1 MKTIFHNRYTRQL
14 VMMILAMLPAMS
26 WAQTYISD
34 VAVSCRPSYAA
45 AFADLEADGYTKIE
59 FEWNHKV
66 DPCSIHGVIMGY
78 KTTTDPTQAI
88 TNLIVMEGEQYKCDG
103 TNKQMI
109 IDGKVYR
116 PIKAFGNV
124 NTNGDF
130 NSGCASTASKL
141 YVWYTKDVTGDP
153 QVLSGFHGVTSETA
167 LSLSTYAKLYSN
179 GTVTA
184 NANLNKGAGGNYQYI
199 NMIKVKPERAVF
211 KRNFTTFTNTNNVGK
226 VFVRNYD
233 ILKYFGITP
242 PQGQNDVSFMGIK
255 EVYIDG
261 VLYDDYGGTTGTNKF
276 TWTDNTAAGK
286 RTLYAGDVCIEK
298 STATGGTVKTNIPV
312 SSSYRHRF
320 EINYPHQNVKDIKIS
335 GYLLYNGTNYYWD
348 LILHKDVNM
357 YFTYPYSTTDGQ
369 LYLRNS
375 DIFRF
380 LGYDVSEGALSS
392 YRPLVAQVNG
402 VACASGTQYIEEGF
416 GNPNGVRN
424 VRYKDAKI
432 SIRGVN
438 TSSTFGLIA
447 DNVPSGQEDHYGIT
461 ITYPRNEP
469 KTYALQ
475 MYVSYTYTTYPQTA
489 AVNEEE
495 DYKFFYVVLSPDENS
510 ASPVCF
516 NQSSTDPAAA
526 TAPLTANVNEPLTVY
541 TYSSANT
548 QRTYQSQPSATSSL
562 SDVIYSSNGIN
573 GKTFMATKPG
583 TYTLTI
589 TQPSGDGRFGGSAT
603 RQVIVSAK
611 ASSVTG
617 GEQVLTKP
625 GVRVNL
631 EELIASHT
639 GSGKFEYS
647 VDGTTYS
654 SGTDY
659 VISGNSFVAT
669 KSGKYTI
676 NVTQLADEEYEESA
690 GTISLIVDNTHDMF
704 TKAQTSVVND
714 LDISGITQKHAQDPV
729 NELAING
736 GYAEVFSDGWDANAR
751 NIRLLVTSQSAYDD
765 PIKLKTTYLNPHT
778 SKVEKFDGY
787 PYIPSGNM
795 TYKRTADGNEL
806 ISDVVLDE
814 DQKFDYVL
822 ADNAD
827 LTGTYISYGPQQR
840 TLRFN
845 GRTCNKG
852 VYYAM
857 CIPFGVSES
866 EMPEDFIFERITEQ
880 RRWNDEIDKMEIGFQ
895 QVNHLEPGVPYLCKY
910 VGGAANKQ
918 LVLVAKTP
926 LDGSAITMVAQ
937 PVNSSE
943 HFQGTFINLINKDL
957 HQETVGNPYN
967 NGYTGTA
974 SINSLFDDFF
984 TDLKAGRPL
993 YALNSSNGKIE
1004 KLGANN
1010 SIRPFRAYFRF
1021 SDEEVAKGGETGA
1034 GAKLLMIRHFS
1045 IDEEEKTTTLFN
1057 LATQEQEDIV
1067 DVYDINGRK
1076 RAVRVPECEA
1086 LKNLPHGIYILS
1098 NGKKISK

>member
-14 VMMILAMLPAMS
+14 VMMMFAMLPAMS
-26 WAQTYISD
+26 WAQTTYICD

-116 PIKAFGNV
+116 PIKAFGNA
-124 NTNGDF
+124 NSNGDF

-184 NANLNKGAGGNYQYI
+184 NANLNKGVGGNYQYI

-276 TWTDNTAAGK
+276 TWTDNTAVGK
-286 RTLYAGDVCIEK
+286 RTVYAGDVCIEK
-298 STATGGTVKTNIPV
+298 STSTGGTVKTNIPV

-335 GYLLYNGTNYYWD
+335 GYLKYNDTYYYWD

-416 GNPNGVRN
+416 GNSSGVRN

-447 DNVPSGQEDHYGIT
+447 DNVPSGQEDRYGIT

-475 MYVSYTYTTYPQTA
+475 MYVSYTYTTYPQEA

-516 NQSSTDPAAA
+516 NQSSTNPAAA

-541 TYSSANT
+541 TYSPSST

-562 SDVIYSSNGIN
+562 SDVTYSANGIN
-573 GKTFMATKPG
+573 SKTFMATKPG

-589 TQPSGDGRFGGSAT
+589 TQPAGNGYFAGSAT
-603 RQVIVSAK
+603 RQVIVEENDKDLNGSDTNISTGVVVNSTYGISSFVK
-611 ASSVTG
+611 DIKSSVPANNNHVLGVDYILIDNKFKAYKEGVYDIYCTKQG
-617 GEQVLTKP
+617 GGSILLHLVAKGIDEFIVKTATTVANDIDITAAGQDVSLDNNSSA
-625 GVRVNL
+625 R
-631 EELIASHT
+631 LIMTDGGKYHK
-639 GSGKFEYS
+639 GSLPLSKAANIEGNEY
-647 VDGTTYS
+647 
-654 SGTDY
+654 
-659 VISGNSFVAT
+659 ISGNMIYST
-669 KSGKYTI
+669 
-676 NVTQLADEEYEESA
+676 
-690 GTISLIVDNTHDMF
+690 
-704 TKAQTSVVND
+704 
-714 LDISGITQKHAQDPV
+714 
-729 NELAING
+729 NG
-736 GYAEVFSDGWDANAR
+736 GN
-751 NIRLLVTSQSAYDD
+751 NRLV
-765 PIKLKTTYLNPHT
+765 
-778 SKVEKFDGY
+778 
-787 PYIPSGNM
+787 
-795 TYKRTADGNEL
+795 
-806 ISDVVLDE
+806 SDVVLFDDE
-814 DQKFDYVL
+814 KFDYVL
-822 ADNAD
+822 ANNGNMTCISAD
-827 LTGTYISYGPQQR
+827 DDTQR
-840 TLRFN
+840 TLTFN
-845 GRTCNKG
+845 GRSCSKG

-857 CIPFGVSES
+857 CIPFGVSAG

-880 RRWNDEIDKMEIGFQ
+880 RRWNDDIDKMEIGFQ
-895 QVNHLEPGVPYLCKY
+895 QVDHLEPGVPYIYKY
-910 VGGAANKQ
+910 VGSNSSEILK
-918 LVLVAKTP
+918 LEVKTP
-926 LDGSAITMVAQ
+926 IDGSTILMVAQ
-937 PVNSSE
+937 PDNSSL

-957 HQETVGNPYN
+957 HQETIGNPYN
-967 NGYTGTA
+967 NGYSANGNDENT
-974 SINSLFDDFF
+974 LFDGFF
-984 TDLKAGRPL
+984 TELKNGSPL
-993 YALNSSNGKIE
+993 YALNSGNGKIE

-1021 SDEEVAKGGETGA
+1021 SDEEVAKDGA
-1034 GAKLLMIRHFS
+1034 NIASGAKLITIRHFS
-1045 IDEEEKTTTLFN
+1045 LDEADEATTIFN
-1057 LATQEQEDIV
+1057 LNTQEQEEIV
-1067 DVYDINGRK
+1067 DVYDLKGVR
-1076 RAVRVPECEA
+1076 RATKVAECEA
-1086 LKNLPHGIYILS
+1086 LKNLPRGIYILS

>member
-14 VMMILAMLPAMS
+14 VMMILTMLPAMS

-34 VAVSCRPSYAA
+34 VAVSCRPTYAA

-66 DPCSIHGVIMGY
+66 DPCSILGVIMGY

-116 PIKAFGNV
+116 PIKAFGNA

-153 QVLSGFHGVTSETA
+153 QVLSSFHGVTSETA

-199 NMIKVKPERAVF
+199 NMNKVKPERAVF
-211 KRNFTTFTNTNNVGK
+211 KRNFTTFTNTNNTGK
-226 VFVRNYD
+226 VYLRNYD
-233 ILKYFGITP
+233 ILKYFGIDEPDGVNNIT
-242 PQGQNDVSFMGIK
+242 SMGINS
-255 EVYIDG
+255 VTIDG
-261 VLYDDYGGTTGTNKF
+261 VYYDDFSTNRLSI
-276 TWTDNTAAGK
+276 TDTDK
-286 RTLYAGDVCIEK
+286 TRVVKAGDVSIAKVIGMGCSKK
-298 STATGGTVKTNIPV
+298 SNTN
-312 SSSYRHRF
+312 SNDHSDRYRF

-335 GYLLYNGTNYYWD
+335 GNLLYNGTYYYWD

-380 LGYDVSEGALSS
+380 FGYDVSEGALSS

-416 GNPNGVRN
+416 GYSSGVRN

-438 TSSTFGLIA
+438 TASTFGLIA
-447 DNVPSGQEDHYGIT
+447 DNVPSGQEDRYGIT

-475 MYVSYTYTTYPQTA
+475 MYVSYTYTTYSQA
-489 AVNEEE
+489 AAANEEE

-516 NQSSTDPAAA
+516 NQSSTNPAAA

-603 RQVIVSAK
+603 RQVIVSAR

-676 NVTQLADEEYEESA
+676 NVTQLADDEYEESA
-690 GTISLIVDNTHDMF
+690 GTLALIVDDTHDMF
-704 TKAQTSVVND
+704 TKAQTAVVND
-714 LDISGITQKHAQDPV
+714 LDISGITQTYAQDPV
-729 NELAING
+729 NELAINYG
-736 GYAEVFSDGWDANAR
+736 RAEIFSDGWDANSR

-778 SKVEKFDGY
+778 SKVEKFDDY

-822 ADNAD
+822 ADNAN

-866 EMPEDFIFERITEQ
+866 EMPEDFIFEGITEQ

-937 PVNSSE
+937 PVNSSV

-957 HQETVGNPYN
+957 HQETSSNPYN

-993 YALNSSNGKIE
+993 YALNSGNGKIE

-1021 SDEEVAKGGETGA
+1021 SDEEVAKDGATLSA
-1034 GAKLLMIRHFS
+1034 GAKLITIRHFS
-1045 IDEEEKTTTLFN
+1045 LDEEETTSVFN
-1057 LATQEQEDIV
+1057 LNTQEQEELV
-1067 DVYDINGRK
+1067 DVYDLKGVR
-1076 RAVRVPECEA
+1076 RATKVAECEA